1 MGTVCAGESSSTA
14 GRTWKRRIMGYIPD
28 RMFMVNEEAEIDNN
42 KTMTDCFIIL
52 YKYGI
57 DIIRLNAYNLNI

>member
-1 MGTVCAGESSSTA
+1 
-14 GRTWKRRIMGYIPD
+14 
-28 RMFMVNEEAEIDNN
+28 MFMVNEEAEIDNN